1 MKPEVTSMQ
10 TKRALAASLKSI
22 MAHKPFSKITVTEI
36 IDDCGVNRKTFY
48 YHFENIYALLHWMLE
63 QESVEI
69 LKHFNLMTDYRDAVS
84 FVMDY
89 IESNRHII
97 NCALDS
103 GGRDELHRF
112 FFKDFMGIADS
123 VLRGME
129 EKYWQK
135 LPDEYRSFMA
145 EFYCEAIVGMIVS
158 WIRNRK
164 CRDRDFIQESII
176 SILRDSLRG
185 VIQTRSEVHT
195 EQSSEWPR

>member
-1 MKPEVTSMQ
+1 MKHEVTSMQ

-48 YHFENIYALLHWMLE
+48 YHFEDIYALLHWMLE
-63 QESVEI
+63 QESIEI

-123 VLRGME
+123 VLRGM
-129 EKYWQK
+129 
-135 LPDEYRSFMA
+135 
-145 EFYCEAIVGMIVS
+145 
-158 WIRNRK
+158 
-164 CRDRDFIQESII
+164 
-176 SILRDSLRG
+176 
-185 VIQTRSEVHT
+185 
-195 EQSSEWPR
+195 